1 MAVGAL
7 RIKGKWVGYQ
17 GLGWGYDKGTPSVSA
32 GAGGEVLGKRK
43 SGTKRGK
50 GQIWDGE
57 RTAPNVRG

>member
-1 MAVGAL
+1 MAVGTL

-43 SGTKRGK
+43 SGTRE
-50 GQIWDGE
+50 GE
-57 RTAPNVRG
+57 GPDPG